1 MTRTGSLLPNRAAK
15 TVPKKVSPFLL
26 VAPAGLIALL
36 LVFATAKDGAFDLR
50 YWAPLAILVLSILL
64 TMLIA
69 GGLQLPRTRPLIVAL
84 AAIWG
89 FTAWTLISAAW
100 AQSAANAWEGGAR
113 TLLYAALFTVGLTAL
128 PDRRL
133 RSWLGTG
140 LVAAVSAIAVVTLI
154 VLLDD
159 GTGAFLAGR
168 LNDPIGYR
176 NGTAAL
182 FAFAVW
188 PLIGIAAPRGGN
200 PILRAAALAG
210 AVLMLGL
217 AFLTES
223 RGVAVGLVAGGA
235 VSLAIGPD
243 RLRRAWLAL
252 VALAPV
258 AIASERLLRPYDAF
272 DGGQGTVTGADVGAA
287 AEALVLV
294 VLVAFAVG
302 LAVAVFDNGLRS
314 SSRGAG
320 GLRQVAAVGLGTVVV
335 AGLVGALVAIGDPVS
350 YADEKV
356 DEFTSLET
364 QTSEESTR
372 LGSVGGPRYDLWRV
386 AWEEFEE
393 EPVAGIGAG
402 NYFFA
407 YFRERETDRN
417 LTDPH
422 SLPFQLLSETGLIG
436 SALFAAF
443 VVALG
448 FAIGQ
453 RARAAPPSD
462 RRWIAGLAAAGTV
475 LLAQT
480 VADWLWLLPG
490 VLGLGFLALALAAA
504 EDPDQATEEIL
515 GEGEPSRPGTVRAV
529 EKLTPAPRGGRRR
542 TAAAGNGGGVA
553 STHVVTPR
561 RFSDARQL
569 AVEFKRS
576 KPVILNL
583 QSTDRELSKRLL
595 NFSSGMTYALD
606 GGMQR
611 IAQGIFLL
619 TPQNTEV
626 SAEEKTRILEGG
638 FLNEGSPRRV
648 LNEGSPR
655 RVLNEGSPRAP
666 AGRSIRPARLLGSA
680 ALLAAVTSVTLLYLS
695 DLYVR
700 EAREASGSDPQH
712 QLDSARTAE
721 RLNPVSVT
729 PLYLQ
734 ASALESQGDREGAR
748 DALTAAREQEP
759 DNFVTL
765 GLLGDLEFRARDYEA
780 ARDYYRR
787 ALELNPRDVGLQQL
801 SKESDKEVNLS
812 GNDPGRG
819 GT

>member
-1 MTRTGSLLPNRAAK
+1 M
-15 TVPKKVSPFLL
+15 SPLLL

-36 LVFATAKDGAFDLR
+36 LVFATAEDGAFDLR
-50 YWAPLAILVLSILL
+50 YWAPLAILVLIMLL
-64 TMLIA
+64 TMLIG
-69 GGLQLPRTRPLIVAL
+69 GGLRFPRTRPLIGAL

-89 FTAWTLISAAW
+89 FTAWTLLSAAW
-100 AQSAANAWEGGAR
+100 AQSAANAWEGGGR

-140 LVAAVSAIAVVTLI
+140 LVAAVSSIAVVTLF
-154 VLLDD
+154 VLLSD

-188 PLIGIAAPRGGN
+188 PLIGVAAPRGGN

-223 RGVAVGLVAGGA
+223 RGVTAALVAGG
-235 VSLAIGPD
+235 VVFLAIGPD

-252 VALAPV
+252 VAVTPV
-258 AIASERLLRPYDAF
+258 AIASGRLLRPYDAF

-287 AEALVLV
+287 AEVLVLI
-294 VLVAFAVG
+294 VLAAFAVG

-314 SSRGAG
+314 SPAVAG
-320 GLRQVAAVGLGTVVV
+320 KLRRMGAVGLGAVLAAGMV
-335 AGLVGALVAIGDPVS
+335 AALIAIGNPVS
-350 YADEKV
+350 YANERV
-356 DEFTSLET
+356 DEFTNLET
-364 QTSEESTR
+364 QTSEGSTR

-386 AWEEFEE
+386 AWEEFKD
-393 EPVAGIGAG
+393 EPVAGVGEG
-402 NYFFA
+402 NYSFG

-417 LTDPH
+417 LSDPH

-436 SALFAAF
+436 SALFATF

-448 FAIGQ
+448 FAIAQ
-453 RARAAPPSD
+453 RARGAPASE
-462 RRWIAGLAAAGTV
+462 RRWIASLAAAGTV

-490 VLGLGFLALALAAA
+490 VLGLAFLALALAAA
-504 EDPDQATEEIL
+504 EDP
-515 GEGEPSRPGTVRAV
+515 
-529 EKLTPAPRGGRRR
+529 
-542 TAAAGNGGGVA
+542 
-553 STHVVTPR
+553 
-561 RFSDARQL
+561 
-569 AVEFKRS
+569 
-576 KPVILNL
+576 L
-583 QSTDRELSKRLL
+583 QGAKD
-595 NFSSGMTYALD
+595 SS
-606 GGMQR
+606 
-611 IAQGIFLL
+611 
-619 TPQNTEV
+619 
-626 SAEEKTRILEGG
+626 
-638 FLNEGSPRRV
+638 
-648 LNEGSPR
+648 
-655 RVLNEGSPRAP
+655 RAP
-666 AGRSIRPARLLGSA
+666 AGRSIRAGRLLGSA
-680 ALLAAVTSVTLLYLS
+680 VLLAAIASVAVLYLS

-700 EAREASGSDPQH
+700 QAREASGSDPEE

-748 DALTAAREQEP
+748 DALAEALDQEP

-765 GLLGDLEFRARDYEA
+765 GLLGDLDFRAREYQA
-780 ARDYYRR
+780 AEEYYRS
-787 ALELNPRDVGLQQL
+787 ALELNPRDVGLQRL
-801 SKESDKEVNLS
+801 IEESGKKADLGS
-812 GNDPGRG
+812 NDTGKAG
-819 GT
+819 S